1 MKRIFTLLSTILVA
15 LTSYAQL
22 EITDEQGNVIENGGT
37 VEFKAE
43 VLDLGNGYVILEC
56 APFAPYLTN
65 KGASSANLTVTVTR
79 TEADK
84 LEWCGIT
91 TSCLPMTNLQEVRS
105 TSLGAGQKTSLQLHA
120 KFESGSMPL
129 TPPT

>member
-22 EITDEQGNVIENGGT
+22 EITDESGKVIENGGT

-43 VLDLGNGYVILEC
+43 VLDLGGGFVILDC
-56 APFAPYLTN
+56 APAAPYLTN

-79 TEADK
+79 T
-84 LEWCGIT
+84 
-91 TSCLPMTNLQEVRS
+91 
-105 TSLGAGQKTSLQLHA
+105 
-120 KFESGSMPL
+120 
-129 TPPT
+129 